1 MADDSDTLKS
11 MIAQL
16 SKNVDQLAK
25 AREEDRKAREEF
37 ERTVSTNREQ
47 DRKALEEVRKEDR
60 KALEEVR
67 KEDRKARE
75 EFERTVSTKLAKVVE
90 DREQDRKALEEVR
103 KVQPVEAQA
112 TRNGREASVA
122 DTAETGATNTLTIS
136 SSTYTKSFQHQVD
149 SGQYPTCS
157 LSKITG
163 GAGDNGARDSAG
175 RPSVQSS
182 LPHLPGEDSFIV
194 RKRLAEVDDAERHS
208 KLARWRD
215 HYLGHAQRKWD
226 RDASHAGDDMISDQD
241 IRRFVRYITRAVP
254 PMLDNENEG
263 C

>member
-37 ERTVSTNREQ
+37 ERTVSTN
-47 DRKALEEVRKEDR
+47 
-60 KALEEVR
+60 
-67 KEDRKARE
+67 
-75 EFERTVSTKLAKVVE
+75 
-90 DREQDRKALEEVR
+90 REQDRKALEEVR